1 MFIINVLFKEMIIYF
16 FKDNWMII
24 VELILFYQLYI
35 ILLQSKNKILRY

>member
-35 ILLQSKNKILRY
+35 ILLQSKNKIVSY